1 MLDVLRT
8 LLNFETDDFKLLQLI
23 IFGQPEMGTMIHKYP
38 NFEDRIS
45 FDFEIGP
52 ISLEDMRGMVDHR
65 IEVTGG
71 DPGSWFIEKAL
82 IKIHKNTQGY
92 PRKVTQLCHQLLL
105 TMISEEKDEINEE
118 MVQRVISGKIDTGGL
133 LKQKKKN
140 YNEIAVNKLLDVL
153 RKDEPEDKEDV
164 TEPEQDQID
173 DDDWIGGDETPI
185 EEIKVVE
192 EPIESP
198 PIPKQKTIEQDNNK
212 IDAINEKPI
221 EKEKEIEDAT
231 APAKVS
237 KDDFL
242 PTQGRYPSHV
252 KASLLGHIPIDQTY
266 TGIHI
271 DRGRIITTVIHE
283 NNGLKT
289 LLAYD
294 IHSANDKDLDPSDNP
309 EEFLDFVHKVKLKNV
324 KKSKKLYTNIEDL
337 PGRKI
342 IYTNGDEKYAKK
354 ILTALGIIFL
364 FEDIY
369 DIKKANYLP
378 KPRMKPLKK
387 LLENYDLQPSNC
399 VYFEDLE
406 KNLKPAHKI
415 GITTVH
421 ISSKNKKDNQT
432 FIDFRFKTIIK
443 ALDVIK
449 KSFIEGRKNEF

>member
-1 MLDVLRT
+1 MTLRKFNNKNVWLFDLDNT
-8 LLNFETDDFKLLQLI
+8 I
-23 IFGQPEMGTMIHKYP
+23 YPPETMI
-38 NFEDRIS
+38 F
-45 FDFEIGP
+45 
-52 ISLEDMRGMVDHR
+52 
-65 IEVTGG
+65 
-71 DPGSWFIEKAL
+71 
-82 IKIHKNTQGY
+82 
-92 PRKVTQLCHQLLL
+92 
-105 TMISEEKDEINEE
+105 
-118 MVQRVISGKIDTGGL
+118 
-133 LKQKKKN
+133 
-140 YNEIAVNKLLDVL
+140 
-153 RKDEPEDKEDV
+153 
-164 TEPEQDQID
+164 DQID
-173 DDDWIGGDETPI
+173 QRMKKYISRKLKISELEAFTI
-185 EEIKVVE
+185 
-192 EPIESP
+192 
-198 PIPKQKTIEQDNNK
+198 QKK
-212 IDAINEKPI
+212 FYK
-221 EKEKEIEDAT
+221 KY
-231 APAKVS
+231 
-237 KDDFL
+237 
-242 PTQGRYPSHV
+242 G
-252 KASLLGHIPIDQTY
+252 
-266 TGIHI
+266 
-271 DRGRIITTVIHE
+271 TTLY
-283 NNGLKT
+283 GLMEHYKF
-289 LLAYD
+289 
-294 IHSANDKDLDPSDNP
+294 NP